1 MRSFDHRHV
10 QQRKIVLKGSKKY
23 NILDTFNSYI
33 SPSITE
39 LIQSLDDKVIPNTKS
54 DFYLKFSSNL
64 TEREFIK
71 LFKEGINFAKRNF
84 EFDNLKILKEIL
96 LLLKDINGINSTDE
110 FGLEKCKD
118 NKLLKVFKFDLI
130 LSLLSDQSKLE
141 ELKIKDAS
149 DVNEIRTKFMNSY
162 DYGLFKGYDEMKNAI
177 PFNQNSNGVYSYQSF
192 KNILFSP
199 TIISLYKDVLYELYD
214 INISKKELIKVV
226 EEFINTHN
234 IFFVKMS
241 LQRFGM
247 LFYDGTIFVNNIYYS
262 STYFKRD
269 AFVIYY
275 TILHEIMNAISRILR
290 RNDNY
295 LLNTNEFTKSRKIK
309 ADENGDYFEKKF
321 LIDIIK
327 KKQLSVFEANYLVD
341 SNNYRYENIND
352 FHSAFLNWRKNNIN
366 DIKNSETFF
375 IAKSSDQTTFSI
387 KIGCYRNGPRKI
399 D

>member
-1 MRSFDHRHV
+1 M
-10 QQRKIVLKGSKKY
+10 
-23 NILDTFNSYI
+23 
-33 SPSITE
+33 
-39 LIQSLDDKVIPNTKS
+39 
-54 DFYLKFSSNL
+54 
-64 TEREFIK
+64 
-71 LFKEGINFAKRNF
+71 
-84 EFDNLKILKEIL
+84 
-96 LLLKDINGINSTDE
+96 
-110 FGLEKCKD
+110 
-118 NKLLKVFKFDLI
+118 FKFDLI

-141 ELKIKDAS
+141 ELKIEDAS
-149 DVNEIRTKFMNSY
+149 DENEIRTKFMNSI
-162 DYGLFKGYDEMKNAI
+162 DYGLFKSYNEMENAI
-177 PFNQNSNGVYSYQSF
+177 SFNKNSNGVYSYQNF

-241 LQRFGM
+241 LQSLGM
-247 LFYDGTIFVNNIYYS
+247 LFYDGTIFVNDAYYS
-262 STYFKRD
+262 QTYIKQD

-309 ADENGDYFEKKF
+309 ADESGDYFEKKF

-366 DIKNSETFF
+366 DNKNYQTFI

-387 KIGCYRNGPRKI
+387 KIGCYCNEPRKS